1 MNLTGVRI
9 ESDFMD
15 FYDKLSVTG
24 DNVLVYRRFQKEQI
38 PKNEQLRFLKRLGI
52 LTIETK
58 AARDIVTA
66 SGKLTIYTDTK
77 DDSKNL
83 VLTVSDADMMYP
95 NALASEY
102 YPESNNVINR
112 VIQIGSRRF
121 RVMLY
126 NNSVIQVDELFRGY
140 NMAVGLPIYSIDYI
154 STSNGM
160 LATAF
165 HNVERLDKY
174 RLPLSAEEVISEIAQ
189 AMIEYRIF

>member
-9 ESDFMD
+9 ESDFID
-15 FYDKLSVTG
+15 FYDKLSITG
-24 DNVLVYRRFQKEQI
+24 NEAPVYRRFKKEQMS
-38 PKNEQLRFLKRLGI
+38 KSEQLKFLKRLGI
-52 LTIETK
+52 LTIEAK

-66 SGKLTIYTDTK
+66 SGKLTVYTDTK

-102 YPESNNVINR
+102 YAESNNVINR
-112 VIQIGSRRF
+112 IIQVGSRRF
-121 RVMLY
+121 RIILY
-126 NNSVIQVDELFRGY
+126 NGSVIQVDELFRGY
-140 NMAVGLPIYSIDYI
+140 NMAIGLPIYSIDYV
-154 STSNGM
+154 STFNGM

-165 HNVERLDKY
+165 HNVERLDQYK
-174 RLPLSAEEVISEIAQ
+174 LPLSAEEVISEIAQ